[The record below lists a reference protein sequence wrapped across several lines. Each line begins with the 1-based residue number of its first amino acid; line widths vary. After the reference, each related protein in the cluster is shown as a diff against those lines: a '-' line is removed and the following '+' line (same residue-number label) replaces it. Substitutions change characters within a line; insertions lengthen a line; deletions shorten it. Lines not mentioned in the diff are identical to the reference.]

1 MVMMIFTFEYDHIDT
16 FVTMQ
21 GNRLQRVEEQFKKD
35 LAEIF
40 RSLAQDRFQ
49 GMIMSVTGVRIT
61 PDLSLARISVSVF
74 PVKEKNEIIDWLNKE
89 KASIKN
95 NLVKK
100 LKGQL
105 RKMPDLKFFLDDA
118 IDQETEIDRILK
130 GGGESPIK

>member
-1 MVMMIFTFEYDHIDT
+1 MMIFTFEYDHIDT

>member
-1 MVMMIFTFEYDHIDT
+1 
-16 FVTMQ
+16 MQ
-21 GNRLQRVEEQFKKD
+21 SNRLERVEEQFKKD

-40 RSLAQDRFQ
+40 RRLAQDRFP
-49 GMIMSVTGVRIT
+49 GLIMSVTGVRIT
-61 PDLSLARISVSVF
+61 PDLSLARVSVSVF
-74 PVKEKNEIIDWLNKE
+74 PVREKDEIIDWLNEQKS
-89 KASIKN
+89 SIKHT
-95 NLVKK
+95 LVKE

>member
-1 MVMMIFTFEYDHIDT
+1 
-16 FVTMQ
+16 MQ
-21 GNRLQRVEEQFKKD
+21 SNRLQRVEEQFKKD

-40 RSLAQDRFQ
+40 RRMAQDRFP

-74 PVKEKNEIIDWLNKE
+74 PVKDKENIIDWLNQQ

-95 NLVKK
+95 ALVKQ

-105 RKMPDLKFFLDDA
+105 RKMPDLKFYLDNA
-118 IDQETEIDRILK
+118 IDDETEIDRILK